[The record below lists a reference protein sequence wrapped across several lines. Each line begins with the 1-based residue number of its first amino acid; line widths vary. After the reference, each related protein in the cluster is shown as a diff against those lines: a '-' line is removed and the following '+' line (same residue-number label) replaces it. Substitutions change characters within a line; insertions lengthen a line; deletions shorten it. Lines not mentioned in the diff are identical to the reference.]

1 LGRFGSPGFA
11 IGSRSRMGT
20 LERRNANYMTDIMY
34 NVNHCGGFEEVW
46 MKVSREEAA
55 RNRERILDAASQ
67 LFRERGFDG
76 IGVSDLMKSVGLTH
90 GGFYGHFSSK
100 DDLMAHACD
109 RALAR
114 SLEAWGKR
122 AERSPHD
129 ALVPLARGYLSGKH
143 RDDPGAGCLVA
154 ALGPDAARQGP
165 AVRHA
170 VTERLRQLFEL
181 LARLVPGRSGQ
192 RRRQMAISTYASWIG
207 AMIMARAVDDQ
218 ALSQEILDAVL
229 ASSLP

>member
-1 LGRFGSPGFA
+1 
-11 IGSRSRMGT
+11 
-20 LERRNANYMTDIMY
+20 MTHIMY
-34 NVNHCGGFEEVW
+34 DVKHQGGFKGVW
-46 MKVSREEAA
+46 MKVSKEEAA
-55 RNRERILDAASQ
+55 RNRDRILDAASQ

-100 DDLMAHACD
+100 EDLMAQACD

-114 SLEAWGKR
+114 SLEAWAKR
-122 AERSPHD
+122 IEGSPRD
-129 ALVPLARGYLSGKH
+129 GLVPLARGYLSSRH
-143 RDDPGAGCLVA
+143 RDDPGAGCMLA

-165 AVRHA
+165 AVRLA
-170 VTERLRQLFEL
+170 VTQRLRQAFEL
-181 LARLVPGRSGQ
+181 MTRLVPGRSEE
-192 RRRQMAISTYASWIG
+192 RRRQKAISIYASWIG

-229 ASSLP
+229 ESSSKP